1 MSHSFILFIRT
12 KGIRDEI
19 DYNRL
24 DLIHFVVLLVRYY
37 NVFVFV
43 TVKVLIQPFNRNST
57 NYFSVLVG
65 SKTLKTA
72 KEHYSAA
79 AVSGNSDSV

>member
-1 MSHSFILFIRT
+1 MSRSFILFIRT

-19 DYNRL
+19 DYRL